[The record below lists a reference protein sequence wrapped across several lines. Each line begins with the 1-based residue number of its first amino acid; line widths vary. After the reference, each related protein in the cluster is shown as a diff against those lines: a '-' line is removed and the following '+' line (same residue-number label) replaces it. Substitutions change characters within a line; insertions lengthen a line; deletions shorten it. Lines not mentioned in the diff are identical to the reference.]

1 MSFLIQLLLLLNII
15 LLSFCEPDE
24 TLSMKVFACLNL
36 IDRKYK
42 EGEAKPTIHSPIMLS
57 CYARIDDEQIQR
69 VLTDFEKGEG
79 ENSFEK
85 DEIDDLLNMDNLKHI
100 PQEELVQ
107 KSDELQ
113 KIIKQFNNFDEDFAK
128 IKENQNI
135 DPEIR
140 DKLQNN
146 DDLNFDDIDEEK
158 LSYKIK
164 EFIRNI
170 FGTNTIWLVI
180 FIMIILY
187 LLFILIKATSDLEK
201 DKKS

>member
-1 MSFLIQLLLLLNII
+1 
-15 LLSFCEPDE
+15 
-24 TLSMKVFACLNL
+24 
-36 IDRKYK
+36 
-42 EGEAKPTIHSPIMLS
+42 MLS

-128 IKENQNI
+128 IKENQNM

-187 LLFILIKATSDLEK
+187 LLFILVKATSDLEK